1 MRLFQIPF
9 SHNCVKVRHVLDLKG
24 LRYETVDINPLWRP
38 DVLRASR
45 QPLVPALIDGGRPV
59 SGSTS
64 ILLHLEEAY
73 PDLQLLPEQGPE
85 RAECLVLMD
94 WADVTFMALTR
105 RLAYFQVLS
114 GPTENLGGLFFPAI
128 SPAMKRG
135 AGAVATLALRTRFGI
150 TAKRNRRDA
159 DQARRASRVAVE
171 RLGERAHLVG
181 DRVTLADI
189 TLATMSAPL
198 QYTAPEV
205 SADPAVRRLLEWDRE
220 MLGRDFT
227 PPLVSAAVAA

>member
-9 SHNCVKVRHVLDLKG
+9 SHNCVKVRHVLDQKG

-45 QPLVPALIDGGRPV
+45 QLLVPALEDGGRAV
-59 SGSTS
+59 SGSTP
-64 ILLHLEEAY
+64 ILLHLEETH
-73 PDLQLLPEQGPE
+73 PDPSLLPEHGPE
-85 RAECLVLMD
+85 RAECLLLMD

-114 GPTENLGGLFFPAI
+114 GPAENLGSLFFPAM
-128 SPAMKRG
+128 SPRTKRG
-135 AGAVATLALRTRFGI
+135 AGVVAGVALRTRFGI

-159 DQARRASRVAVE
+159 DEARRASSVAVE

-198 QYTAPEV
+198 QYAGPEV
-205 SADPAVRRLLEWDRE
+205 SADPAVRRLLDWDRE
-220 MLGRDFT
+220 ILGRDFT
-227 PPLVSAAVAA
+227 PPLISALAAA